1 MGPYSYMALVR
12 TGTLASVMPSVA
24 IRTSN
29 LQIVR
34 RVTQYGAKATGS
46 VAADFARVIDFD
58 DSHVHAW
65 FKSHAKARRKVE
77 KAEWDKSA
85 IWL

>member
-46 VAADFARVIDFD
+46 VAAVLS
-58 DSHVHAW
+58 DSPTLCAAVA
-65 FKSHAKARRKVE
+65 VMYV
-77 KAEWDKSA
+77 
-85 IWL
+85 